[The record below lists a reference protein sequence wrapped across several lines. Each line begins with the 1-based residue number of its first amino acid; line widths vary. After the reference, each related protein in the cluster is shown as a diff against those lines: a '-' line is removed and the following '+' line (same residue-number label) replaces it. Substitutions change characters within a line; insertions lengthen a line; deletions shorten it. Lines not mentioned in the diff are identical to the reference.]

1 MTTGWHVDDDIMIR
15 YVGGRVPLSLGASV
29 ETHLVTCGQ
38 CRDLL
43 RAVVADGELDRL
55 ERLWD
60 EVVARVD
67 APRPRLLE
75 RLFRLAG
82 VPEDTARLLAA
93 TPALGAS
100 WLSAMAAAL
109 GFAVVAAMA
118 AGASDRGTLLFLTV
132 APILPVL
139 GVAAAFHRGVDP
151 TYEIALAAP
160 YPAFRLLLL
169 RSAAVTGVTCTAAV
183 VAGLLLP
190 DRSLTTAAWLL
201 PAVALT
207 LLTLVVA
214 RRVDVAYAATGVVA
228 AWVLIAVLSHLN
240 LGSFAAFGV
249 AAQLTCLG
257 IAGASSAVLIAGRHR
272 YATTLGGV

>member
-1 MTTGWHVDDDIMIR
+1 MTGWHVDANTMIGYAR
-15 YVGGRVPLSLGASV
+15 GRVSLSLGASV
-29 ETHLVTCGQ
+29 ETHLPACAE

-43 RAVVADGELDRL
+43 RAVVAAGEVDRL

-67 APRPRLLE
+67 ASRPRLLE
-75 RLFRLAG
+75 RLLRLAG
-82 VPEDTARLLAA
+82 VSEGTARLLAA

-100 WLSAMAAAL
+100 WLAAMSAVL
-109 GFAVVAAMA
+109 GFAVFAALA
-118 AGASDRGTLLFLTV
+118 AGANDRGTLLFLTV

-160 YPAFRLLLL
+160 YSAFRLLLL
-169 RSAAVTGVTCTAAV
+169 RSAAVAAVTCTAAV

-190 DRSLTTAAWLL
+190 DRSLTAAAWLL
-201 PAVALT
+201 PALALT

-214 RRVDVAYAATGVVA
+214 RRVDVVYAAAGVVGV
-228 AWVLIAVLSHLN
+228 WVLTVVLSHR
-240 LGSFAAFGV
+240 GVGRFAAFGL
-249 AAQLTCLG
+249 AAQLICLAV
-257 IAGASSAVLIAGRHR
+257 AGVSVVVLVAGRRR

>member
-1 MTTGWHVDDDIMIR
+1 
-15 YVGGRVPLSLGASV
+15 VPLSLGASV
-29 ETHLVTCGQ
+29 ETHLLACTG

-43 RAVVADGELDRL
+43 RAVVAAVEVDRL

-60 EVVARVD
+60 DVVARVD

-75 RLFRLAG
+75 RLLGLAG
-82 VPEDTARLLAA
+82 VSGDTARLLAA

-109 GFAVVAAMA
+109 GFAVFAAMA
-118 AGASDRGTLLFLTV
+118 AGANDRGTLLFLTV

-160 YPAFRLLLL
+160 YPTFRLLML
-169 RSAAVTGVTCTAAV
+169 RSVAVTAVTCTAAV

-190 DRSLTTAAWLL
+190 GRSLTAAAWLL

-207 LLTLVVA
+207 SLTLVVA
-214 RRVDVAYAATGVVA
+214 RRIDVAYAATGVVA
-228 AWVLIAVLSHLN
+228 AWVPMAVLSHLN
-240 LGSFAAFGV
+240 VGRFAAFGL
-249 AAQLTCLG
+249 AAQLACLA
-257 IAGASSAVLIAGRHR
+257 IAGVSLVVLVAGRHR

>member
-1 MTTGWHVDDDIMIR
+1 MTGWHVDDDTMIGYAR
-15 YVGGRVPLSLGASV
+15 GRVSLSLGASV
-29 ETHLVTCGQ
+29 ETHLLACAE

-43 RAVVADGELDRL
+43 RGAVAAVEVDRL

-60 EVVARVD
+60 GVAARVD

-82 VPEDTARLLAA
+82 VSEDTARLLAA
-93 TPALGAS
+93 TPVLGAS

-109 GFAVVAAMA
+109 GFAVFAALA

-169 RSAAVTGVTCTAAV
+169 RSAAVAAVTGTAAV

-190 DRSLTTAAWLL
+190 HRSLTAAAWLL
-201 PAVALT
+201 PALALT
-207 LLTLVVA
+207 SLTLVVA
-214 RRVDVAYAATGVVA
+214 RRIDVAYAATGVVA
-228 AWVLIAVLSHLN
+228 AWVLIVVLSHLN
-240 LGSFAAFGV
+240 VGRFAAFGL
-249 AAQLTCLG
+249 AAQLACLAV
-257 IAGASSAVLIAGRHR
+257 AGVSLVVLVAGRHR

>member
-1 MTTGWHVDDDIMIR
+1 MTGWHVDDDTM
-15 YVGGRVPLSLGASV
+15 VGYARGRVSLSLGASV
-29 ETHLVTCGQ
+29 ETHLLACAE

-43 RAVVADGELDRL
+43 RGVVAAGEVDRL

-60 EVVARVD
+60 EVMARVD

-75 RLFRLAG
+75 RLLRLAG
-82 VPEDTARLLAA
+82 VSEDTARLLAA

-100 WLSAMAAAL
+100 WLAAMSAAL
-109 GFAVVAAMA
+109 GFAVFAALA
-118 AGASDRGTLLFLTV
+118 AGANDRGTLLFLTV

-160 YPAFRLLLL
+160 YSAFRLLLL
-169 RSAAVTGVTCTAAV
+169 RSAAVAAVTCTAAV

-190 DRSLTTAAWLL
+190 YRSLTAAAWLL
-201 PAVALT
+201 PALALT

-214 RRVDVAYAATGVVA
+214 RRVDVVYAAAGVVA
-228 AWVLIAVLSHLN
+228 VWVLIVVLSHLN
-240 LGSFAAFGV
+240 VGRFAAFGP
-249 AAQLTCLG
+249 AAQLICLAV
-257 IAGASSAVLIAGRHR
+257 AGVSVVVLVAGRHR

>member
-1 MTTGWHVDDDIMIR
+1 MTTGWHVDDDLMIR
-15 YVGGRVPLSLGASV
+15 YVQGRVPLSLGASV
-29 ETHLVTCGQ
+29 EAHVVTCGQ
-38 CRDLL
+38 CQDLL
-43 RAVVADGELDRL
+43 GTVVAGGEVDRL

-60 EVVARVD
+60 EVLARVD
-67 APRPRLLE
+67 TPRPRLLE

-109 GFAVVAAMA
+109 GCAVVTAMA
-118 AGASDRGTLLFLTV
+118 AGASERGTLLFLTV

-183 VAGLLLP
+183 IAGLLLP
-190 DRSLTTAAWLL
+190 DRSVTAAAWLL
-201 PAVALT
+201 PALAMT

-214 RRVDVAYAATGVVA
+214 RRFEVAYAATGVVA
-228 AWVLIAVLSHLN
+228 AWVLTVVLSHRHA
-240 LGSFAAFGV
+240 GSFAAFGV
-249 AAQLTCLG
+249 AAQLTCLAV
-257 IAGASSAVLIAGRHR
+257 AGASLVVLIAGRHR